1 MVLDRAL
8 ADAEIRSDIL
18 AGVAGKDQFHDLAL
32 SRTEIRDAIRCIL
45 SMGKQLAQNILLLN
59 QLVHLTKQ
67 GLFSG
72 ERLSQPDFR
81 KRQAAFVAR
90 SRATL
95 RAFKWGALTCVRAE
109 RQTSD
114 DHVVNLSSPGHPWRD
129 ETLDSGTAN
138 SH

>member
-8 ADAEIRSDIL
+8 TDAEIRSDIL

-72 ERLSQPDFR
+72 ERLSQPDFHAPQR
-81 KRQAAFVAR
+81 AFVAHD
-90 SRATL
+90 RAAL
-95 RAFKWGALTCVRAE
+95 RAFE
-109 RQTSD
+109 
-114 DHVVNLSSPGHPWRD
+114 
-129 ETLDSGTAN
+129 
-138 SH
+138 